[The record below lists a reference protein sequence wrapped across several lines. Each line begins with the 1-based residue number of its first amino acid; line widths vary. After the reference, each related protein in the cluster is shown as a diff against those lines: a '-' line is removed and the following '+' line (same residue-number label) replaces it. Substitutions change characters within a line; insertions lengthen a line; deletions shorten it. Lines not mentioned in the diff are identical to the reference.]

1 MIIYSWMFR
10 EKCIGFRVLQN
21 QDIIDQPHEGFTVEL
36 VSERLQLLGPV
47 GVSSLAAS
55 RLFNYTVL

>member
-1 MIIYSWMFR
+1 MFR